1 MATITLYKD
10 KLNGVGGLIDNIIK
24 SSNSLDTQLGTLK
37 STLQGVSNSTYN
49 LQDTV
54 NNISSSSKTE
64 KEKVSDLKK
73 LNKQVTEFIATTV
86 KRDNSARDEINKS
99 KKDFYSKYSYLKP
112 DCEKNAIEKIVDKV
126 EKAAEWCAKHWKLV
140 VTAVIVI
147 VAVVLLFTGVGTGLG
162 AAIIAGACW
171 GAITGAVIGGVAGGL
186 ESMSKGGSFLD
197 GFEDG
202 AFSGAVGGAIG
213 GAAFAGLGVAGSALG
228 KGISCASKLGKAI
241 KGTAA
246 VSKVLSLGMAGFDM
260 ISLADMAIDN
270 KNNPIADLNK
280 KLHSSKAY
288 NIFQTSVSALA
299 VFTGGMTTT
308 MSCFIAGTL
317 VATKKGKIPI
327 EEVKCNDW
335 VLSAA
340 PNTLRKSYKR
350 VENIFNRQVDFLIHL
365 YISGDEIVTSD
376 NHPFYIV
383 GKGFVAA
390 SLLCVGMQLIDA
402 NGDVHVLENIYREQC
417 NSKVC
422 VYNFTVE
429 DFHTYFIG
437 QNTILVHNAEC
448 NVAFNKKSKYD
459 QKEYEQQLNDQQEGL
474 NKLTLEE
481 YKNNRETYIKNGRN
495 PEGQKYQTAA
505 RDKEVLNRQLAYM
518 KKGVDSNKAL
528 QLAKQDVKGLAALHG
543 PDQIAGGRADNITG
557 LGNSGINS
565 SIGSQWKSR
574 VNVLDDYVNSKI
586 SNYIKSNPTNTNGW
600 KNLHL
605 DVELS
610 IGN

>member
-24 SSNSLDTQLGTLK
+24 SSNNLDTQLGTLK

-54 NNISSSSKTE
+54 NSISSSSKTE

-99 KKDFYSKYSYLKP
+99 KKEFYSKYSYLKP

-126 EKAAEWCAKHWKLV
+126 EKAAEWCAKHWKLIA
-140 VTAVIVI
+140 TAVIVV
-147 VAVVLLFTGVGTGLG
+147 VAVALIATGVGAGIGGTLLV
-162 AAIIAGACW
+162 GACW
-171 GAITGAVIGGVAGGL
+171 GA
-186 ESMSKGGSFLD
+186 S
-197 GFEDG
+197 
-202 AFSGAVGGAIG
+202 
-213 GAAFAGLGVAGSALG
+213 AAFAGLGVAGSALG